1 MDSSSPS
8 IPSRPNPKPRNS
20 ETGDLMRRSFRA
32 SPFPGKITRGAESG
46 DKENQISDAVVKAP
60 KPSKNFMSPTISAVS
75 KINPSPRKKILSENE
90 LSRSFD
96 KSHHHVTQVRSSVTF
111 CDVVSF
117 IGEEDKDK
125 DQIFIGEKKKE
136 EEEEESHDVTVTDMD
151 DSSFDVSP
159 LTASVPFTFPAF
171 EANEVDASVTP
182 YDPKKNYLSPRPQF
196 LHYSPNP
203 RIECKQLEELFT
215 SESSSSETDMSAK
228 ESQHEEEVVSPES
241 VEEVAEESQQVEELV
256 LSVEEE
262 GEVTLEESDDE
273 EHLEAVESEEKEE
286 VVVGESTEETRQL
299 SKQSRFKTSKLLG
312 WMLVLGL
319 AYTLLVSSVTLTL
332 PNISQDSHS
341 FEQFSEKLGL
351 WAGSSLVYMGKLIS
365 SLREEQGYGPFQFH
379 NLTGVL
385 EETRLSDAV
394 FQPTSGEISVAGSL
408 VDSLD
413 LSFET
418 DTEEESGVTQE
429 PEELESSGEINLEDV
444 YEEDS
449 NELEQ
454 ESEGG
459 EFTLATV
466 TEVNVGEVYS
476 ESLSEEE
483 EEESGGQATDGV
495 EEQREY
501 EKNEVHEHETT
512 SAQNDEKMM
521 EESESNAHHLDDV
534 EPVTEVNVGE
544 VYSESLSEEE
554 EEEESGGQA
563 TDGVEEQR
571 EYEKNE
577 VHEHETTSAQNDEKM
592 MEESES
598 NAHHL
603 DDVEPAAISG
613 HQQEDTSALANS
625 DSVPEEGGIG
635 ETGEASLDVSAE
647 TSDVDGNDLEEES
660 GIGEEVSVNAEDW
673 KEILLNN
680 QKKVMVLVST
690 VMVML
695 AAVAAFLL
703 ANKKAKPVMQE
714 DSEPTTVSDAAK
726 EVNVEHAPVE
736 NLIKERFSSL
746 NFQEEEEE
754 EVNDDMKREEVSSSF
769 PSEMSFSFHK
779 DKSLRSC
786 SNRDELKEYQS
797 GGGRKSND
805 SGESMAS
812 SASEYSIGGS
822 VSYGSF
828 TTYEKIQKR
837 SGRKEEEEMVT
848 PVRRS
853 SRIRNHQHSGQ

>member
-32 SPFPGKITRGAESG
+32 SPFLGKLTRGAESG

-60 KPSKNFMSPTISAVS
+60 KGVKNFMSPTISAVS
-75 KINPSPRKKILSENE
+75 KINPSPRKKILSDKNE

-96 KSHHHVTQVRSSVTF
+96 KTHHHVTQVRSSVTF

-125 DQIFIGEKKKE
+125 DQIFICEKKKE
-136 EEEEESHDVTVTDMD
+136 EEGESHDVTVTDMD

-159 LTASVPFTFPAF
+159 LPASVPFTFPAF

-196 LHYSPNP
+196 LHYRPNP
-203 RIECKQLEELFT
+203 RLEHASEECKQLEEIF
-215 SESSSSETDMSAK
+215 SSDSSSADTDLSGEESQQEEEVASQQSVEVE
-228 ESQHEEEVVSPES
+228 ESQHEEEVACQQS
-241 VEEVAEESQQVEELV
+241 VEAVEEGV
-256 LSVEEE
+256 VAVEEE
-262 GEVTLEESDDE
+262 AEVTLDESDAE
-273 EHLEAVESEEKEE
+273 EHLEAVESEEEEEEEE
-286 VVVGESTEETRQL
+286 VVVGESTEEAEETHQVP
-299 SKQSRFKTSKLLG
+299 KSRFKTSKLLG

-332 PNISQDSHS
+332 PSISQDSHFYNFHIPPEITKSARES
-341 FEQFSEKLGL
+341 FEKLSEKLGV
-351 WAGSSLVYMGKLIS
+351 WAGSSLVYMDKLIS
-365 SLREEQGYGPFQFH
+365 SLREEEGYGSFQFH

-394 FQPTSGEISVAGSL
+394 FEPTSGKINVAESL

-413 LSFET
+413 WSSEM
-418 DTEEESGVTQE
+418 DTEEEDGVTQE
-429 PEELESSGEINLEDV
+429 PEELESSGETELEDV

-459 EFTLATV
+459 EITLATI
-466 TEVNVGEVYS
+466 TEVNVGEVYAD
-476 ESLSEEE
+476 SLSE
-483 EEESGGQATDGV
+483 EEESGGQESDGV

-501 EKNEVHEHETT
+501 EENDQKNLEEVHEPETT
-512 SAQNDEKMM
+512 SSQNDEKMM
-521 EESESNAHHLDDV
+521 EESESN
-534 EPVTEVNVGE
+534 G
-544 VYSESLSEEE
+544 
-554 EEEESGGQA
+554 
-563 TDGVEEQR
+563 
-571 EYEKNE
+571 
-577 VHEHETTSAQNDEKM
+577 
-592 MEESES
+592 
-598 NAHHL
+598 HHL

-613 HQQEDTSALANS
+613 HHQEETSALVNPE
-625 DSVPEEGGIG
+625 SVPEEGGIG

-647 TSDVDGNDLEEES
+647 TSDVDGNALEEES
-660 GIGEEVSVNAEDW
+660 GIDEEVSVNAEDW
-673 KEILLNN
+673 KEILLNS

-714 DSEPTTVSDAAK
+714 DSEPTTVSEAAK

-736 NLIKERFSSL
+736 NLIKERLSSL
-746 NFQEEEEE
+746 NFKEEEE
-754 EVNDDMKREEVSSSF
+754 EVNDDRKREEVSSF

-837 SGRKEEEEMVT
+837 SGRKEEEMVT

>member
-32 SPFPGKITRGAESG
+32 SPFPGKITRGPESG

-75 KINPSPRKKILSENE
+75 KINPSPRKKILSEKNE

-136 EEEEESHDVTVTDMD
+136 EESHDVTVTDMD

-159 LTASVPFTFPAF
+159 LPASVPFTFPAF

-196 LHYSPNP
+196 LHYRPNP

-215 SESSSSETDMSAK
+215 SESSSSETDLSAE

-256 LSVEEE
+256 LAVEEVAYQEGLVSVEEE

-299 SKQSRFKTSKLLG
+299 SKQSCFKTSKLFG

-319 AYTLLVSSVTLTL
+319 AYTLLVFSVTLTL
-332 PNISQDSHS
+332 PNISQDSHVYKFHIPPEIAKSARES
-341 FEQFSEKLGL
+341 FEQFSEKLRL
-351 WAGSSLVYMGKLIS
+351 WAGSSLVYMDKLIS
-365 SLREEQGYGPFQFH
+365 SLREEEGYGSFQFH

-459 EFTLATV
+459 EITLATV

-483 EEESGGQATDGV
+483 EEE
-495 EEQREY
+495 
-501 EKNEVHEHETT
+501 
-512 SAQNDEKMM
+512 
-521 EESESNAHHLDDV
+521 
-534 EPVTEVNVGE
+534 
-544 VYSESLSEEE
+544 
-554 EEEESGGQA
+554 EEESGGQA

-571 EYEKNE
+571 KSEKNE
-577 VHEHETTSAQNDEKM
+577 VYEPETTSAQNDEKM

-695 AAVAAFLL
+695 AAAAAFLL
-703 ANKKAKPVMQE
+703 ANKKAKPVVQE

-837 SGRKEEEEMVT
+837 SGRKEEEMVT

>member
-60 KPSKNFMSPTISAVS
+60 KASKNFMSPTISAVS
-75 KINPSPRKKILSENE
+75 KINPSPRKKILSEKNE

-125 DQIFIGEKKKE
+125 DQIFIGEKKE
-136 EEEEESHDVTVTDMD
+136 EEEEESHDVTVTDVD

-159 LTASVPFTFPAF
+159 LPASVPFTFPAF

-196 LHYSPNP
+196 LHYRPNP

-215 SESSSSETDMSAK
+215 SESSSSETDMSAE
-228 ESQHEEEVVSPES
+228 ESQHEEEV
-241 VEEVAEESQQVEELV
+241 
-256 LSVEEE
+256 

-319 AYTLLVSSVTLTL
+319 AYTLLVSSVTFTL
-332 PNISQDSHS
+332 PNISQDSHFYKFHIPPEITTSARES
-341 FEQFSEKLGL
+341 FEQLSEKLGL
-351 WAGSSLVYMGKLIS
+351 WAGSSLVYMDKLIS
-365 SLREEQGYGPFQFH
+365 SLREEEGYGSFQFH

-394 FQPTSGEISVAGSL
+394 FQPTK
-408 VDSLD
+408 
-413 LSFET
+413 
-418 DTEEESGVTQE
+418 SGVTQE

-459 EFTLATV
+459 EITLAT
-466 TEVNVGEVYS
+466 
-476 ESLSEEE
+476 
-483 EEESGGQATDGV
+483 
-495 EEQREY
+495 
-501 EKNEVHEHETT
+501 
-512 SAQNDEKMM
+512 
-521 EESESNAHHLDDV
+521 
-534 EPVTEVNVGE
+534 VTEVNVGE

-554 EEEESGGQA
+554 EEEESGGQD

-571 EYEKNE
+571 EYEEKE
-577 VHEHETTSAQNDEKM
+577 VYEPETTSAQNDEKM
-592 MEESES
+592 MKESES

-695 AAVAAFLL
+695 AAAAAFLL
-703 ANKKAKPVMQE
+703 ANKKAKPVVQE
-714 DSEPTTVSDAAK
+714 DSGPTTVSDAAK

-754 EVNDDMKREEVSSSF
+754 
-769 PSEMSFSFHK
+769 EMSFSFHK

-837 SGRKEEEEMVT
+837 SGRKEEEMVT

>member
-75 KINPSPRKKILSENE
+75 KINPSPRKKILSEKNE

-125 DQIFIGEKKKE
+125 DQIFIGEKKKEE

-196 LHYSPNP
+196 LHYRPNP

-215 SESSSSETDMSAK
+215 SESSSSETDMSDK

-256 LSVEEE
+256 LAVEEVAYQEGVVSVQEE

-332 PNISQDSHS
+332 PNISQDSHVYKFHIPPEIAKSARES

-394 FQPTSGEISVAGSL
+394 FQPNSGEISVAGSL

-483 EEESGGQATDGV
+483 EEE
-495 EEQREY
+495 
-501 EKNEVHEHETT
+501 
-512 SAQNDEKMM
+512 
-521 EESESNAHHLDDV
+521 
-534 EPVTEVNVGE
+534 
-544 VYSESLSEEE
+544 
-554 EEEESGGQA
+554 EESGGQD

-647 TSDVDGNDLEEES
+647 TSDVNGNDLEEES
-660 GIGEEVSVNAEDW
+660 GIGEEVSANAEDW

-695 AAVAAFLL
+695 AAVAALLL

-714 DSEPTTVSDAAK
+714 DSEPTTVSDTAK

-746 NFQEEEEE
+746 NFQEEEEEEE

-828 TTYEKIQKR
+828 TTYEKIHKR
-837 SGRKEEEEMVT
+837 SGRKEEEMVT

>member
-1 MDSSSPS
+1 
-8 IPSRPNPKPRNS
+8 
-20 ETGDLMRRSFRA
+20 MRRSFRA

-75 KINPSPRKKILSENE
+75 KINPSPRKKILSEKNE

-196 LHYSPNP
+196 LHYRPNP

-332 PNISQDSHS
+332 PNISQDSHVFKFHIPPEIAKSARES

-534 EPVTEVNVGE
+534 EP
-544 VYSESLSEEE
+544 
-554 EEEESGGQA
+554 
-563 TDGVEEQR
+563 
-571 EYEKNE
+571 
-577 VHEHETTSAQNDEKM
+577 
-592 MEESES
+592 
-598 NAHHL
+598 
-603 DDVEPAAISG
+603 AAISG

-680 QKKVMVLVST
+680 QKKVTVLVST

-797 GGGRKSND
+797 GAGRKSND

-837 SGRKEEEEMVT
+837 SGRREEEMVT

>member
-1 MDSSSPS
+1 MDSFSPS

-75 KINPSPRKKILSENE
+75 KINPSPRKKILSEKNE

-125 DQIFIGEKKKE
+125 DRIFIGEKKEE

-159 LTASVPFTFPAF
+159 LPASVPFTFPAF

-196 LHYSPNP
+196 LHYRPNP

-215 SESSSSETDMSAK
+215 SESSSSETDLSAE

-256 LSVEEE
+256 LAVEEVAYQEGLVSVEEE

-332 PNISQDSHS
+332 PNISQDSHVYKFHIPPEIAKSARES
-341 FEQFSEKLGL
+341 FEQFSEKLRL
-351 WAGSSLVYMGKLIS
+351 WAGSSLVYMDKLIS
-365 SLREEQGYGPFQFH
+365 SLREEEGYGSFQFH

-413 LSFET
+413 LSFEM

-459 EFTLATV
+459 DITLATV
-466 TEVNVGEVYS
+466 TEVNVGEVY
-476 ESLSEEE
+476 L
-483 EEESGGQATDGV
+483 
-495 EEQREY
+495 
-501 EKNEVHEHETT
+501 
-512 SAQNDEKMM
+512 
-521 EESESNAHHLDDV
+521 
-534 EPVTEVNVGE
+534 
-544 VYSESLSEEE
+544 ESLSEEE
-554 EEEESGGQA
+554 EEEESGGQD
-563 TDGVEEQR
+563 TDGVEEQG

-635 ETGEASLDVSAE
+635 ESGEASLDVSAE

-695 AAVAAFLL
+695 AAVAALLL

-746 NFQEEEEE
+746 NFQEEEEEE

-837 SGRKEEEEMVT
+837 SGRKEEEMVT

>member
-32 SPFPGKITRGAESG
+32 SPFPWKITRGAESG

-75 KINPSPRKKILSENE
+75 KINPSPRKKILSEKNE

-196 LHYSPNP
+196 LHYRPNP

-215 SESSSSETDMSAK
+215 SESSSSETDMSAE

-256 LSVEEE
+256 LAVEEVAYQEGVVSVEED

-286 VVVGESTEETRQL
+286 VEVGESTEETRQL
-299 SKQSRFKTSKLLG
+299 SKQSCFKTSKLLG

-332 PNISQDSHS
+332 PNISQDSHVYKFHIPPEIAKAARES
-341 FEQFSEKLGL
+341 FEQFSEKLGV

-413 LSFET
+413 LSFEM

-459 EFTLATV
+459 EITLATV
-466 TEVNVGEVYS
+466 TEVNVGEVY
-476 ESLSEEE
+476 L
-483 EEESGGQATDGV
+483 
-495 EEQREY
+495 
-501 EKNEVHEHETT
+501 
-512 SAQNDEKMM
+512 
-521 EESESNAHHLDDV
+521 
-534 EPVTEVNVGE
+534 
-544 VYSESLSEEE
+544 ESLSEEE
-554 EEEESGGQA
+554 EEEESGGQD
-563 TDGVEEQR
+563 TDGVEEQG

-695 AAVAAFLL
+695 AAIAAFLL

-837 SGRKEEEEMVT
+837 SGRKEEEMVT

>member
-60 KPSKNFMSPTISAVS
+60 KASKNFMSPTISAVS
-75 KINPSPRKKILSENE
+75 KINPSPRKKILSEKNE

-125 DQIFIGEKKKE
+125 DQIFIGEKKE
-136 EEEEESHDVTVTDMD
+136 EEEEESHDVTVTDVD

-159 LTASVPFTFPAF
+159 LPASVPFTFPAF

-196 LHYSPNP
+196 LHYRPNP

-215 SESSSSETDMSAK
+215 SESSSSETDMSAE

-241 VEEVAEESQQVEELV
+241 VEEVAEEIQQVEELV
-256 LSVEEE
+256 LAVEEVAYQVGVVSVEEE

-319 AYTLLVSSVTLTL
+319 AYTLLVSSVTFTL
-332 PNISQDSHS
+332 PNISQDSHFYKFHIPPEITTSARES
-341 FEQFSEKLGL
+341 FEQLSEKLGL
-351 WAGSSLVYMGKLIS
+351 WAGSSLVYMDKLIS
-365 SLREEQGYGPFQFH
+365 SLREEEGYGSFQFH

-459 EFTLATV
+459 EITLAT
-466 TEVNVGEVYS
+466 
-476 ESLSEEE
+476 
-483 EEESGGQATDGV
+483 
-495 EEQREY
+495 
-501 EKNEVHEHETT
+501 
-512 SAQNDEKMM
+512 
-521 EESESNAHHLDDV
+521 
-534 EPVTEVNVGE
+534 VTEVNVGE

-554 EEEESGGQA
+554 EEEESGGQD

-571 EYEKNE
+571 EYEEKE
-577 VHEHETTSAQNDEKM
+577 VYEPETTSAQNDEKM
-592 MEESES
+592 MKESES

-695 AAVAAFLL
+695 AAAAAFLL
-703 ANKKAKPVMQE
+703 ANKKAKPVVQE
-714 DSEPTTVSDAAK
+714 DSGPTTVSDAAK

-837 SGRKEEEEMVT
+837 SGRKEEEMVT

>member
-75 KINPSPRKKILSENE
+75 KINPSPRKKILSEKNE

-332 PNISQDSHS
+332 PNISQDSHVFKFHIPPEIAKSARES

-534 EPVTEVNVGE
+534 EP
-544 VYSESLSEEE
+544 
-554 EEEESGGQA
+554 
-563 TDGVEEQR
+563 
-571 EYEKNE
+571 
-577 VHEHETTSAQNDEKM
+577 
-592 MEESES
+592 
-598 NAHHL
+598 
-603 DDVEPAAISG
+603 PAAISG

>member
-32 SPFPGKITRGAESG
+32 SPFPGKLTRGAESG

-60 KPSKNFMSPTISAVS
+60 KASKNFMSPTISAVS
-75 KINPSPRKKILSENE
+75 KINPSPRKKILSDKNE

-96 KSHHHVTQVRSSVTF
+96 KTHHQHPQVRSSVTF

-125 DQIFIGEKKKE
+125 DQIFICEKKKE
-136 EEEEESHDVTVTDMD
+136 EEGESHDVTVTDMD

-159 LTASVPFTFPAF
+159 LPASVPFTFPAF

-196 LHYSPNP
+196 LHYRPNP
-203 RIECKQLEELFT
+203 RLEHASEECKQLEEIF
-215 SESSSSETDMSAK
+215 SSDSSSADTDLSGEESQQEEEVASQQSVEAE
-228 ESQHEEEVVSPES
+228 ESQHEEEVACQQS
-241 VEEVAEESQQVEELV
+241 VEAVESQQVEEGV
-256 LSVEEE
+256 VAVEEE

-273 EHLEAVESEEKEE
+273 EHLEAVESEEEEEEEEE
-286 VVVGESTEETRQL
+286 VVVGESTEEAEETHQVPR
-299 SKQSRFKTSKLLG
+299 QSRFKISKLLG
-312 WMLVLGL
+312 WILVLGV
-319 AYTLLVSSVTLTL
+319 AYTLLVSSVTIIQ
-332 PNISQDSHS
+332 PNISQASQFYKFHIPPEITTSARES
-341 FEQFSEKLGL
+341 FEQLSEKLGM
-351 WAGSSLVYMGKLIS
+351 WAGSSLVYMDKLIS
-365 SLREEQGYGPFQFH
+365 SLREEEGYGPFQFH

-394 FQPTSGEISVAGSL
+394 FQPTSGKISVARSL

-413 LSFET
+413 VSIEM
-418 DTEEESGVTQE
+418 DTEEENGVTQE
-429 PEELESSGEINLEDV
+429 PEELESSGETELEDV

-459 EFTLATV
+459 EITLATV
-466 TEVNVGEVYS
+466 TEMNVGEVYS

-483 EEESGGQATDGV
+483 ESGGQDTDGV

-501 EKNEVHEHETT
+501 EENEVHEHETT

-521 EESESNAHHLDDV
+521 EESES
-534 EPVTEVNVGE
+534 TG
-544 VYSESLSEEE
+544 
-554 EEEESGGQA
+554 
-563 TDGVEEQR
+563 
-571 EYEKNE
+571 
-577 VHEHETTSAQNDEKM
+577 
-592 MEESES
+592 
-598 NAHHL
+598 HHL

-625 DSVPEEGGIG
+625 DNVPEEGGIG

-660 GIGEEVSVNAEDW
+660 GIGEELSVNAEDW

-680 QKKVMVLVST
+680 QKKVIVLVST
-690 VMVML
+690 VLVML
-695 AAVAAFLL
+695 AAAAAFLL
-703 ANKKAKPVMQE
+703 ANKKVKPVMQE
-714 DSEPTTVSDAAK
+714 EDEPTTISDAK

-736 NLIKERFSSL
+736 NLIKERLSSL

-754 EVNDDMKREEVSSSF
+754 VNDDRKREEVSSF

-837 SGRKEEEEMVT
+837 SGRKEEEMVT

>member
-75 KINPSPRKKILSENE
+75 KINPSPRKKILSEKNE

-196 LHYSPNP
+196 LHYRPNP

-299 SKQSRFKTSKLLG
+299 SKQSRFETSKLLG

-332 PNISQDSHS
+332 PNISQDSHVFKFHIPPEIAKSARES

-449 NELEQ
+449 NEQEQ

-459 EFTLATV
+459 EFTLAT
-466 TEVNVGEVYS
+466 
-476 ESLSEEE
+476 
-483 EEESGGQATDGV
+483 
-495 EEQREY
+495 
-501 EKNEVHEHETT
+501 
-512 SAQNDEKMM
+512 
-521 EESESNAHHLDDV
+521 
-534 EPVTEVNVGE
+534 VTEVNVGE

-680 QKKVMVLVST
+680 QKKVTVLVST

-837 SGRKEEEEMVT
+837 SGRREEEMVT

>member
-1 MDSSSPS
+1 
-8 IPSRPNPKPRNS
+8 
-20 ETGDLMRRSFRA
+20 MRRSFRA
-32 SPFPGKITRGAESG
+32 SPFPGKLTRGPESG

-60 KPSKNFMSPTISAVS
+60 KASKNFMSPTISAVS
-75 KINPSPRKKILSENE
+75 KINPSPRKKILSDKNE

-96 KSHHHVTQVRSSVTF
+96 KTHHQHPQVRSSVTF

-125 DQIFIGEKKKE
+125 DQIFICEKKKE
-136 EEEEESHDVTVTDMD
+136 EEGESHDVTVTDMD

-159 LTASVPFTFPAF
+159 LPASVPFTFPAF

-196 LHYSPNP
+196 LHYRPNP
-203 RIECKQLEELFT
+203 RLEHASEECKQLEEIF
-215 SESSSSETDMSAK
+215 SSDSSSADTDLSGEESQQEEEVASQQSVEAE
-228 ESQHEEEVVSPES
+228 ESQHEEEVACQQS
-241 VEEVAEESQQVEELV
+241 VEAVESQQVEEGV
-256 LSVEEE
+256 VAVEEE

-273 EHLEAVESEEKEE
+273 EHLEAVESEEEEEEEEE
-286 VVVGESTEETRQL
+286 VVVGESTEEAEETHQVPR
-299 SKQSRFKTSKLLG
+299 QSRFKISKLLG
-312 WMLVLGL
+312 WILVLGV
-319 AYTLLVSSVTLTL
+319 AYTLLVSSVTIIQ
-332 PNISQDSHS
+332 PNISQASQFYKFHIPPEITTSARES
-341 FEQFSEKLGL
+341 FEQLSEKLGM
-351 WAGSSLVYMGKLIS
+351 WAGSSLVYMDKLIS
-365 SLREEQGYGPFQFH
+365 SLREEEGYGPFQFH

-394 FQPTSGEISVAGSL
+394 FQPTSGKISVARSL

-413 LSFET
+413 VSIEM
-418 DTEEESGVTQE
+418 DTEEENGVTQE
-429 PEELESSGEINLEDV
+429 PEELESSGETELEDV

-459 EFTLATV
+459 EITLATV
-466 TEVNVGEVYS
+466 TEMNVGEVYS

-483 EEESGGQATDGV
+483 ESGGQDTDGV

-501 EKNEVHEHETT
+501 EENEVHEHETT

-521 EESESNAHHLDDV
+521 EESES
-534 EPVTEVNVGE
+534 TG
-544 VYSESLSEEE
+544 
-554 EEEESGGQA
+554 
-563 TDGVEEQR
+563 
-571 EYEKNE
+571 
-577 VHEHETTSAQNDEKM
+577 
-592 MEESES
+592 
-598 NAHHL
+598 HHL

-625 DSVPEEGGIG
+625 DNVPEEGGIG

-660 GIGEEVSVNAEDW
+660 GIGEELSVNAEDW

-680 QKKVMVLVST
+680 QKKVIVLVST
-690 VMVML
+690 VLVML
-695 AAVAAFLL
+695 AAAAAFLL
-703 ANKKAKPVMQE
+703 ANKKVKPVMQE
-714 DSEPTTVSDAAK
+714 EDEPTTISDAK

-736 NLIKERFSSL
+736 NLIKERLSSL

-754 EVNDDMKREEVSSSF
+754 VNDDRKREEVSSF

-837 SGRKEEEEMVT
+837 SGRKEEEMVT

>member
-32 SPFPGKITRGAESG
+32 SPFPGKLTRGPESG

-60 KPSKNFMSPTISAVS
+60 KASKNFMSPTISAVS
-75 KINPSPRKKILSENE
+75 KINPSPRKKILSDKNE

-96 KSHHHVTQVRSSVTF
+96 KTHHQHPQVRSSVTF

-125 DQIFIGEKKKE
+125 DQIFICEKKKE
-136 EEEEESHDVTVTDMD
+136 EEGESHDVTVTDMD

-159 LTASVPFTFPAF
+159 LPASVPFTFPAF

-196 LHYSPNP
+196 LHYRPNP
-203 RIECKQLEELFT
+203 RLEHASDECKQLEEIF
-215 SESSSSETDMSAK
+215 SSDSSSADTDFSGEESQQEEEVASQQSVEAE
-228 ESQHEEEVVSPES
+228 ESQHEVACQQS
-241 VEEVAEESQQVEELV
+241 VEAVESQQVEEGV
-256 LSVEEE
+256 VAVEEE
-262 GEVTLEESDDE
+262 AEVTLDESDDE
-273 EHLEAVESEEKEE
+273 EHLEAVENEEEEE
-286 VVVGESTEETRQL
+286 VVVGESTEEAEETHQVP
-299 SKQSRFKTSKLLG
+299 KQSRFKTSKLLG

-332 PNISQDSHS
+332 PNISQDSQFYKFHIPPEITKSARES
-341 FEQFSEKLGL
+341 FEQLSEKLGV
-351 WAGSSLVYMGKLIS
+351 WAGSSLVYMDKLIS
-365 SLREEQGYGPFQFH
+365 SLREEEGYGPFQFH

-385 EETRLSDAV
+385 EETSFSDAV
-394 FQPTSGEISVAGSL
+394 FEPTSGEISVARSL
-408 VDSLD
+408 VDSQD
-413 LSFET
+413 LSIEM
-418 DTEEESGVTQE
+418 DTEEDNDVAQE

-459 EFTLATV
+459 EITLATV
-466 TEVNVGEVYS
+466 TEVNVAEVYS
-476 ESLSEEE
+476 DSLSE
-483 EEESGGQATDGV
+483 EEESGGQDTDGV

-501 EKNEVHEHETT
+501 EENEVHEHETT

-521 EESESNAHHLDDV
+521 EESESN
-534 EPVTEVNVGE
+534 G
-544 VYSESLSEEE
+544 
-554 EEEESGGQA
+554 
-563 TDGVEEQR
+563 
-571 EYEKNE
+571 
-577 VHEHETTSAQNDEKM
+577 
-592 MEESES
+592 
-598 NAHHL
+598 HHL

-613 HQQEDTSALANS
+613 HQQEETSALVNPE
-625 DSVPEEGGIG
+625 SVPEEGGIR

-703 ANKKAKPVMQE
+703 ANKKAKPVIHEE
-714 DSEPTTVSDAAK
+714 DEPTTISDAK

-736 NLIKERFSSL
+736 NLIKERLSSL
-746 NFQEEEEE
+746 NFQEKEE
-754 EVNDDMKREEVSSSF
+754 EVNDDRKREEVSSF

-786 SNRDELKEYQS
+786 SNRGELKEYQS

-837 SGRKEEEEMVT
+837 SGRKEEEMVT

>member
-1 MDSSSPS
+1 
-8 IPSRPNPKPRNS
+8 
-20 ETGDLMRRSFRA
+20 MRRSFRA
-32 SPFPGKITRGAESG
+32 SPFLGKLTRGAESG

-60 KPSKNFMSPTISAVS
+60 KGVKNFMSPTISAVS
-75 KINPSPRKKILSENE
+75 KINPSPRKKILSDKNE

-96 KSHHHVTQVRSSVTF
+96 KTHHHVTQVRSSVTF

-125 DQIFIGEKKKE
+125 DQIFICEKKKE
-136 EEEEESHDVTVTDMD
+136 EEGESHDVTVTDMD

-159 LTASVPFTFPAF
+159 LPASVPFTFPAF

-196 LHYSPNP
+196 LHYRPNP
-203 RIECKQLEELFT
+203 RLEHASEECKQLEEIF
-215 SESSSSETDMSAK
+215 SSDSSSADTDLSGE
-228 ESQHEEEVVSPES
+228 ESQQEEEVASQQS
-241 VEEVAEESQQVEELV
+241 VEEEAVEELASQEGVEEEAVVSQQSVEAVESQQVEEV
-256 LSVEEE
+256 ASQEGVVAVEEE

-273 EHLEAVESEEKEE
+273 EHLEAVESEEEEE
-286 VVVGESTEETRQL
+286 VVVGESTEEAEETHQGP
-299 SKQSRFKTSKLLG
+299 KQSRFKTSKLLG
-312 WMLVLGL
+312 WMLVLGV

-332 PNISQDSHS
+332 PNISQDSQFYKFHIPPEITTSARES
-341 FEQFSEKLGL
+341 FEQLSEKLGV
-351 WAGSSLVYMGKLIS
+351 WAGSSLVYMDKLIS
-365 SLREEQGYGPFQFH
+365 SLREEEGYGSFQFH

-394 FQPTSGEISVAGSL
+394 FEPTSGKINVAESL

-413 LSFET
+413 WSSEM
-418 DTEEESGVTQE
+418 DTEEEDGVTQE
-429 PEELESSGEINLEDV
+429 PEELESSGETELEDV

-459 EFTLATV
+459 EITLATI
-466 TEVNVGEVYS
+466 TEVNVGEVYAD
-476 ESLSEEE
+476 SLSE
-483 EEESGGQATDGV
+483 EEESGGQESDGV

-501 EKNEVHEHETT
+501 EENDQKNLEEVHEPETT
-512 SAQNDEKMM
+512 SAQNDEKTM
-521 EESESNAHHLDDV
+521 EESESNAH
-534 EPVTEVNVGE
+534 
-544 VYSESLSEEE
+544 
-554 EEEESGGQA
+554 Q
-563 TDGVEEQR
+563 
-571 EYEKNE
+571 
-577 VHEHETTSAQNDEKM
+577 
-592 MEESES
+592 
-598 NAHHL
+598 L

-625 DSVPEEGGIG
+625 DNVPEGGIE
-635 ETGEASLDVSAE
+635 ETAEASLDVSAE

-660 GIGEEVSVNAEDW
+660 GSGEELSVNAEDW

-695 AAVAAFLL
+695 AAVAALL
-703 ANKKAKPVMQE
+703 LPNKKAKPVMQE
-714 DSEPTTVSDAAK
+714 EDEPTTISDAK

-736 NLIKERFSSL
+736 NLIKERLSSL

-754 EVNDDMKREEVSSSF
+754 VNDDRKREEVSSF

-837 SGRKEEEEMVT
+837 SGRKEEEMVT

>member
-32 SPFPGKITRGAESG
+32 SPFPGKLTRGAESG

-60 KPSKNFMSPTISAVS
+60 KASKNFMSPTISAVS
-75 KINPSPRKKILSENE
+75 KINPSPRKKILSDKNE

-96 KSHHHVTQVRSSVTF
+96 KTHHQHPQVRSSVTF

-125 DQIFIGEKKKE
+125 DQIFICEKKKE
-136 EEEEESHDVTVTDMD
+136 EEGESHDVTVTDMD

-159 LTASVPFTFPAF
+159 LPASVPFTFPAF

-196 LHYSPNP
+196 LHYRPNP
-203 RIECKQLEELFT
+203 RLEHASEECKQLEEIF
-215 SESSSSETDMSAK
+215 SSDSSSADTDLSGEESQQEEEVASQQSVEAE
-228 ESQHEEEVVSPES
+228 ESQHEEEVACQQS
-241 VEEVAEESQQVEELV
+241 VEAVESQQVEEGV
-256 LSVEEE
+256 VAVEEE
-262 GEVTLEESDDE
+262 GEVTLEEI
-273 EHLEAVESEEKEE
+273 
-286 VVVGESTEETRQL
+286 VVGESTEEAEETHQVPR
-299 SKQSRFKTSKLLG
+299 QSRFKISKLLG
-312 WMLVLGL
+312 WILVLGV
-319 AYTLLVSSVTLTL
+319 AYTLLVSSVTIIQ
-332 PNISQDSHS
+332 PNISQASQFYKFHIPPEITTSARES
-341 FEQFSEKLGL
+341 FEQLSEKLGM
-351 WAGSSLVYMGKLIS
+351 WAGSSLVYMDKLIS
-365 SLREEQGYGPFQFH
+365 SLREEEGYGPFQFH

-394 FQPTSGEISVAGSL
+394 FQPTSGKISVARSL

-413 LSFET
+413 VSIEM
-418 DTEEESGVTQE
+418 DTEEENGVTQE
-429 PEELESSGEINLEDV
+429 PEELESSGETELEDV

-459 EFTLATV
+459 EITLATV
-466 TEVNVGEVYS
+466 TEMNVGEVYS

-483 EEESGGQATDGV
+483 ESGGQDTDGV

-501 EKNEVHEHETT
+501 EENEVHEHETT

-521 EESESNAHHLDDV
+521 EESES
-534 EPVTEVNVGE
+534 TG
-544 VYSESLSEEE
+544 
-554 EEEESGGQA
+554 
-563 TDGVEEQR
+563 
-571 EYEKNE
+571 
-577 VHEHETTSAQNDEKM
+577 
-592 MEESES
+592 
-598 NAHHL
+598 HHL

-625 DSVPEEGGIG
+625 DNVPEEGGIG

-660 GIGEEVSVNAEDW
+660 GIGEELSVNAEDW

-680 QKKVMVLVST
+680 QKKVIVLVST
-690 VMVML
+690 VLVML
-695 AAVAAFLL
+695 AAAAAFLL
-703 ANKKAKPVMQE
+703 ANKKVKPVMQE
-714 DSEPTTVSDAAK
+714 EDEPTTISDAK

-736 NLIKERFSSL
+736 NLIKERLSSL

-754 EVNDDMKREEVSSSF
+754 VNDDRKREEVSSF

-837 SGRKEEEEMVT
+837 SGRKEEEMVT

>member
-75 KINPSPRKKILSENE
+75 KINPSPRKKILSEKNE

-203 RIECKQLEELFT
+203 RIECKLLEELFT

-332 PNISQDSHS
+332 PNISQDSHVFKFHIPPEIAKSARES

-534 EPVTEVNVGE
+534 EP
-544 VYSESLSEEE
+544 
-554 EEEESGGQA
+554 
-563 TDGVEEQR
+563 
-571 EYEKNE
+571 
-577 VHEHETTSAQNDEKM
+577 
-592 MEESES
+592 
-598 NAHHL
+598 
-603 DDVEPAAISG
+603 AAISG

-695 AAVAAFLL
+695 AAIAAFLL

-837 SGRKEEEEMVT
+837 SGRKEEEMVT

>member
-75 KINPSPRKKILSENE
+75 KINPSPRKKILSEKNE

-196 LHYSPNP
+196 LHYRPNP

-299 SKQSRFKTSKLLG
+299 SKQSRFETSKLLG

-332 PNISQDSHS
+332 PNISQDSHVFKFHIPPEIAKSARES

-449 NELEQ
+449 NEQEQ

-459 EFTLATV
+459 EFTLAT
-466 TEVNVGEVYS
+466 
-476 ESLSEEE
+476 
-483 EEESGGQATDGV
+483 
-495 EEQREY
+495 
-501 EKNEVHEHETT
+501 
-512 SAQNDEKMM
+512 
-521 EESESNAHHLDDV
+521 
-534 EPVTEVNVGE
+534 VTEVNVGE

-680 QKKVMVLVST
+680 QKKVTVLVST

-837 SGRKEEEEMVT
+837 SGRKEEEMVT

>member
-60 KPSKNFMSPTISAVS
+60 KASKNFMSPTISAVS
-75 KINPSPRKKILSENE
+75 KINPSPRKKILSDKNE

-96 KSHHHVTQVRSSVTF
+96 KTHHQHPQVRSSVTF

-125 DQIFIGEKKKE
+125 DQIFICEKKKE
-136 EEEEESHDVTVTDMD
+136 EEGESHDVTVTDMD

-159 LTASVPFTFPAF
+159 LPASVPFTFPAF

-196 LHYSPNP
+196 LHYRPNP
-203 RIECKQLEELFT
+203 RLEHASEECKQLEEIF
-215 SESSSSETDMSAK
+215 SSDSSSADTDLSGE
-228 ESQHEEEVVSPES
+228 ESQQEEEVASQQS
-241 VEEVAEESQQVEELV
+241 VEEEAVEELASQEGVEEEAVVSQQSVEAVESQQVEEV
-256 LSVEEE
+256 ASQEGVVAVEEE
-262 GEVTLEESDDE
+262 AEVTLDENDDE
-273 EHLEAVESEEKEE
+273 EHLEAVESEEEEE
-286 VVVGESTEETRQL
+286 VVVGESTEEAEETHQVPR
-299 SKQSRFKTSKLLG
+299 QSRFKTSKLLG

-332 PNISQDSHS
+332 PNISQDSHFYKFHIPPEITTSARES
-341 FEQFSEKLGL
+341 FEQLSEKLGM
-351 WAGSSLVYMGKLIS
+351 WAGSSLVYMDKLIS
-365 SLREEQGYGPFQFH
+365 SLREEEGYGPFQFH

-394 FQPTSGEISVAGSL
+394 FQPTSGEISVAGLL

-413 LSFET
+413 LSSEM
-418 DTEEESGVTQE
+418 DTEEENGVTQE
-429 PEELESSGEINLEDV
+429 PEELESSGETELEDV

-459 EFTLATV
+459 EITLATI
-466 TEVNVGEVYS
+466 TEVNVGEVYAD
-476 ESLSEEE
+476 SLS
-483 EEESGGQATDGV
+483 EEESGGQDTDGV

-501 EKNEVHEHETT
+501 EENEVHEHETT

-521 EESESNAHHLDDV
+521 EESESN
-534 EPVTEVNVGE
+534 G
-544 VYSESLSEEE
+544 
-554 EEEESGGQA
+554 
-563 TDGVEEQR
+563 
-571 EYEKNE
+571 
-577 VHEHETTSAQNDEKM
+577 
-592 MEESES
+592 
-598 NAHHL
+598 HHL

-625 DSVPEEGGIG
+625 DNVPEEGGIG

-690 VMVML
+690 VLVML
-695 AAVAAFLL
+695 AAAAAFLL
-703 ANKKAKPVMQE
+703 ANKNAKPVIHE
-714 DSEPTTVSDAAK
+714 EEEPTTISDAK

-736 NLIKERFSSL
+736 NLIKERLSTL
-746 NFQEEEEE
+746 NFKDEDEEE
-754 EVNDDMKREEVSSSF
+754 EVNDDRKREEVSSTF

-837 SGRKEEEEMVT
+837 SGRKEEEMVT

>member
-75 KINPSPRKKILSENE
+75 KINPSPRKKILSEKNE

-203 RIECKQLEELFT
+203 RIECKLLEELFT

-286 VVVGESTEETRQL
+286 VEVGESTEETRQL
-299 SKQSRFKTSKLLG
+299 SKQSCFKTSKLLG

-332 PNISQDSHS
+332 PNISQDSHVFKFHIPPEIAKSARES

-534 EPVTEVNVGE
+534 EP
-544 VYSESLSEEE
+544 
-554 EEEESGGQA
+554 
-563 TDGVEEQR
+563 
-571 EYEKNE
+571 
-577 VHEHETTSAQNDEKM
+577 
-592 MEESES
+592 
-598 NAHHL
+598 
-603 DDVEPAAISG
+603 AAISG

-695 AAVAAFLL
+695 AAIAAFLL

-837 SGRKEEEEMVT
+837 SGRKEEEMVT